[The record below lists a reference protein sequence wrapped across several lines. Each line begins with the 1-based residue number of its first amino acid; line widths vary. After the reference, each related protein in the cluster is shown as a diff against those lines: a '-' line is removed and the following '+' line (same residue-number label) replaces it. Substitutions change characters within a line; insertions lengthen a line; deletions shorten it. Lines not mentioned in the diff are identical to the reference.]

1 MLQINQNGILK
12 KCSSNLLAG
21 RKKEHKKKKT
31 ENKMKMADLS
41 PNISIITVSGDGLKT
56 PIKR

>member
-21 RKKEHKKKKT
+21 RKKKHKKKKT